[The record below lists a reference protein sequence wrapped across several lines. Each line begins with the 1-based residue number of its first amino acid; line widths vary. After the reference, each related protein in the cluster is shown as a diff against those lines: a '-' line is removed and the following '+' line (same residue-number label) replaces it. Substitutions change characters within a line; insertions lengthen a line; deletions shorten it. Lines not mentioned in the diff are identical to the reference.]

1 MQPTCSPPAAHR
13 QPTGRR
19 RELRARPLPSGLSSL
34 KTQTW
39 PGAFLINIPALFSI
53 VSMVTAG
60 SMQGAEEAKLIDAQP
75 DRFPAPVA
83 KYVKV
88 AFAEWRSGK
97 SGKPLVE
104 TLRGE
109 RPLQAA
115 SFLSPS
121 QQTCRRVQSRMRSR
135 RATSHSTPP
144 LPLPAKPVCDWMRV
158 PVCDCKRVPVCDSM
172 RVPVCDCKRVP
183 VCDCKRVPVCDC
195 ERVPVC
201 DCMRV
206 AMRSGALDQFKK
218 ENENKGGG
226 VHGAMLLEIGAVT
239 SPSQNVD
246 SVSSGA
252 KQLTHGP
259 RGQAERLA

>member
-83 KYVKV
+83 KYVKA

-104 TLRGE
+104 TLR
-109 RPLQAA
+109 
-115 SFLSPS
+115 
-121 QQTCRRVQSRMRSR
+121 
-135 RATSHSTPP
+135 
-144 LPLPAKPVCDWMRV
+144 
-158 PVCDCKRVPVCDSM
+158 
-172 RVPVCDCKRVP
+172 
-183 VCDCKRVPVCDC
+183 
-195 ERVPVC
+195 
-201 DCMRV
+201 
-206 AMRSGALDQFKK
+206 GALDQFKK

-259 RGQAERLA
+259 RGQPERLA